1 MTTLL
6 ECRLCKSTSLTDVI
20 DLGEQYITSRF
31 PVYGDWSTPKTRMS
45 LCRCNNCFLIQT
57 SQTTTSSDMYEHE
70 YGYRSGISNT
80 MRAHLKNYQQ
90 EILRKVI
97 LEPNDA
103 VLDIGSNDSTM
114 LQYYNTNL
122 KRIGIDPT
130 GSQFKQY
137 YGAVEL
143 VPTYFTKANFQEVYG
158 NLKCKI
164 VSSISMFYDW
174 PDPVQFAT
182 DIHDILDDEGI
193 WTCEQSYLLSMLET
207 NSIDTICHEHLEYY
221 AIKQIKDI
229 ADRAGFKIIDISFND
244 CNGGSSR
251 VYFAKKSSQHKEAT
265 AALEAIMDKEKAAGL
280 NTPAAFTDFMVRVN
294 TQVRKLTEFIESA
307 REEGKET
314 WVYGASTKG
323 NCLLQYANLGESSLR
338 YAVERNPQ
346 KIGKMTATGVPI
358 IGEETMRE
366 SPPAYLLVLP
376 WHFRTEIIE
385 RENAF
390 LEKGGGLIFP
400 FPEFTVVRS

>member
-1 MTTLL
+1 MATL
-6 ECRLCKSTSLTDVI
+6 EKCRLCKSPDLTEVI
-20 DLGEQYITSRF
+20 NLGEQYITSRF
-31 PVYGDWSTPKTRMS
+31 PNYGDWSTPKIAIS
-45 LCRCNNCFLIQT
+45 LSRCNDCFLLQT
-57 SQTTTSSDMYEHE
+57 SQTTTAADMYEHE

-80 MRAHLKNYQQ
+80 MRAHLQKYQQ
-90 EILRKVI
+90 EILGKVN

-122 KRIGIDPT
+122 KRIGMDPT
-130 GSQFKQY
+130 GNQFKEY

-143 VPTYFTKANFQEVYG
+143 VPTYFTKARYQEIYG
-158 NLKCKI
+158 NLRCKI
-164 VSSISMFYDW
+164 VSSISMFYDL

-193 WTCEQSYLLSMLET
+193 WTCEQSYLLSMLES

-221 AIKQIKDI
+221 AIRQIKEI
-229 ADRAGFKIIDISFND
+229 ADKAGFKIIDVSFND

-251 VYFAKKSSQHKEAT
+251 VYFAKKTSQHKEVE
-265 AALEAIMDKEKAAGL
+265 LDAILAKEEAAGL
-280 NTPAAFTDFMVRVN
+280 NTINAFVDFMERVN
-294 TQVRKLTEFIESA
+294 VQVNKLNEFIESA
-307 REEGKET
+307 RKEGKET

-323 NCLLQYANLGESSLR
+323 NCLLQYANLGESSLK

-346 KIGKMTATGVPI
+346 KIGKMTATGIPI
-358 IGEETMRE
+358 ISEETMRA

-376 WHFRTEIIE
+376 WHFRTEIVE
-385 RENAF
+385 RESDF
-390 LEKGGGLIFP
+390 LTQGGGLIFP
-400 FPEFTVVRS
+400 FPEFTVVS

>member
-1 MTTLL
+1 MTTL
-6 ECRLCKSTSLTDVI
+6 EKCRLCKSVALTKVI

-31 PVYGDWSTPKTRMS
+31 PKYGDWSTPKLAIS
-45 LCRCNNCFLIQT
+45 LSQCNDCFLIQT
-57 SQTTTSSDMYEHE
+57 AQTTAAADMYEHE

-80 MRAHLKNYQQ
+80 MRAHLQKYQQ
-90 EILRKVI
+90 EILGKVN

-114 LQYYNTNL
+114 LQYYNNNL

-130 GSQFKQY
+130 GNQFKEY
-137 YGAVEL
+137 YGKVEL
-143 VPTYFTKANFQEVYG
+143 IPTYFTKANFQKVYG
-158 NLKCKI
+158 SARCKI
-164 VSSISMFYDW
+164 VSSISMFYDL

-182 DIHDILDDEGI
+182 DIYDILEDEGI

-221 AIKQIKDI
+221 AIRQIKEI
-229 ADRAGFKIIDISFND
+229 ADRANFKIIDVSFND

-251 VYFAKKSSQHKEAT
+251 VYFAKKSSHYKEAILDT
-265 AALEAIMDKEKAAGL
+265 ILAKEEAAGL
-280 NTPAAFTDFMVRVN
+280 NTINAFIDFMERVN
-294 TQVRKLTEFIESA
+294 TQVNKLTEFIDSA
-307 REEGKET
+307 RKEGKET

-346 KIGKMTATGVPI
+346 KVGKMTATGIPI
-358 IGEETMRE
+358 ISEETMRS

-390 LEKGGGLIFP
+390 LKTGGLIFP
-400 FPEFTVVRS
+400 FPEFTVVQS

>member
-1 MTTLL
+1 MTTL
-6 ECRLCKSTSLTDVI
+6 EKCRLCKSVALTQVI

-31 PVYGDWSTPKTRMS
+31 PNYGDWSTPKIAIS
-45 LCRCNNCFLIQT
+45 LSQCNDCFLIQT
-57 SQTTTSSDMYEHE
+57 SQTTAAADMYEHE

-80 MRAHLKNYQQ
+80 MRAHLQKYQQ
-90 EILRKVI
+90 EILGKVN
-97 LEPNDA
+97 LEPDDA

-114 LQYYNTNL
+114 LQYYDTNL

-130 GSQFKQY
+130 GNQFKEY
-137 YGAVEL
+137 YGKVEL
-143 VPTYFTKANFQEVYG
+143 IPTYFTKANFQKVYG
-158 NLKCKI
+158 STRCKI
-164 VSSISMFYDW
+164 VSSISMFYDL

-193 WTCEQSYLLSMLET
+193 WTCEQSYLLSMLES

-221 AIKQIKDI
+221 AIRQIKEI
-229 ADRAGFKIIDISFND
+229 ADRAGFKIIDVSFND

-251 VYFAKKSSQHKEAT
+251 VYFAKKSSQHKEVILGNILA
-265 AALEAIMDKEKAAGL
+265 KEEAAGL
-280 NTPAAFTDFMVRVN
+280 YTINAFVDFMERVN
-294 TQVRKLTEFIESA
+294 TQVKRLTEFIDSA
-307 REEGKET
+307 RKEGKET

-346 KIGKMTATGVPI
+346 KVGKMTATGIPI
-358 IGEETMRE
+358 ISEETMRS

-385 RENAF
+385 RESAF
-390 LEKGGGLIFP
+390 LKTGGLIFP

>member
-1 MTTLL
+1 M
-6 ECRLCKSTSLTDVI
+6 CKSVALTQVI

-31 PVYGDWSTPKTRMS
+31 PNYGDWSTPKIAIS
-45 LCRCNNCFLIQT
+45 LSQCNDCFLIQT
-57 SQTTTSSDMYEHE
+57 SQTTAAADMYEHE

-80 MRAHLKNYQQ
+80 MRAHLQKYQQ
-90 EILRKVI
+90 EILGKVN
-97 LEPNDA
+97 LEPDDA

-114 LQYYNTNL
+114 LQYYDTNL

-130 GSQFKQY
+130 GNQFKEY
-137 YGAVEL
+137 YGKVEL
-143 VPTYFTKANFQEVYG
+143 IPTYFTKANFQKVYG
-158 NLKCKI
+158 STRCKI
-164 VSSISMFYDW
+164 VSSISMFYDL

-193 WTCEQSYLLSMLET
+193 WTCEQSYLLSMLES

-221 AIKQIKDI
+221 AIRQIKEI
-229 ADRAGFKIIDISFND
+229 ADRAGFKIIDVSFND

-251 VYFAKKSSQHKEAT
+251 VYFAKKSSQHKEVILGNILA
-265 AALEAIMDKEKAAGL
+265 KEEAAGL
-280 NTPAAFTDFMVRVN
+280 YTINAFVDFMERVN
-294 TQVRKLTEFIESA
+294 TQVKRLTEFIDSA
-307 REEGKET
+307 RKEGKET

-346 KIGKMTATGVPI
+346 KVGKMTATGIPI
-358 IGEETMRE
+358 ISEETMRS

-385 RENAF
+385 RESAF
-390 LEKGGGLIFP
+390 LKTGGLIFP

>member
-1 MTTLL
+1 MATL
-6 ECRLCKSTSLTDVI
+6 EKCRLCKSTGLTQVI
-20 DLGEQYITSRF
+20 NLGEQYITSRF
-31 PVYGDWSTPKTRMS
+31 PNYGDWSTPKIAIS
-45 LCRCNNCFLIQT
+45 LSRCNDCFLIQT
-57 SQTTTSSDMYEHE
+57 SQTTTAADMYEHE

-80 MRAHLKNYQQ
+80 MRAHLQKYQQ
-90 EILRKVI
+90 EILGKVN

-122 KRIGIDPT
+122 KRIGMDPT
-130 GSQFKQY
+130 GNQFKEY

-143 VPTYFTKANFQEVYG
+143 VPTYFTKARYQEIYG
-158 NLKCKI
+158 NLRCKI
-164 VSSISMFYDW
+164 VSSISMFYDL

-193 WTCEQSYLLSMLET
+193 WTCEQSYLLSMLES

-221 AIKQIKDI
+221 AIRQIKEI
-229 ADRAGFKIIDISFND
+229 ADKAGFKIIDVSFND

-251 VYFAKKSSQHKEAT
+251 VYFAKKTSQHKEVE
-265 AALEAIMDKEKAAGL
+265 LDAILAKEEAAGL
-280 NTPAAFTDFMVRVN
+280 NTINAFVDFMERVN
-294 TQVRKLTEFIESA
+294 VQVNKLNEFIESA
-307 REEGKET
+307 RKEGKET

-323 NCLLQYANLGESSLR
+323 NCLLQYANLGESSLK

-346 KIGKMTATGVPI
+346 KIGKMTATGIPI
-358 IGEETMRE
+358 ISEETMRA

-376 WHFRTEIIE
+376 WHFRTEIVE
-385 RENAF
+385 RESDF
-390 LEKGGGLIFP
+390 LTQGGGLIFP
-400 FPEFTVVRS
+400 FPEFTVVS

>member
-1 MTTLL
+1 
-6 ECRLCKSTSLTDVI
+6 LCKSVALTKVI

-31 PVYGDWSTPKTRMS
+31 PNYGDWSTPKIAIS
-45 LCRCNNCFLIQT
+45 LSQCNDCFLIQT
-57 SQTTTSSDMYEHE
+57 SQTTAAADMYEHE

-80 MRAHLKNYQQ
+80 MRAHLQKYQQ
-90 EILRKVI
+90 EILGKVN
-97 LEPNDA
+97 LEPDDA

-114 LQYYNTNL
+114 LQYYDTNL

-130 GSQFKQY
+130 GNQFKEY
-137 YGAVEL
+137 YGKVEL
-143 VPTYFTKANFQEVYG
+143 IPTYFTKANFQKVYG
-158 NLKCKI
+158 STRCKI
-164 VSSISMFYDW
+164 VSSISMFYDL

-193 WTCEQSYLLSMLET
+193 WTCEQSYLLSMLES

-221 AIKQIKDI
+221 AIRQIKEI
-229 ADRAGFKIIDISFND
+229 ADRAGFKIIDVSFND

-251 VYFAKKSSQHKEAT
+251 VYFAKKSSQHKEVILGNILA
-265 AALEAIMDKEKAAGL
+265 KEEAAGL
-280 NTPAAFTDFMVRVN
+280 YTINAFVDFMERVN
-294 TQVRKLTEFIESA
+294 TQVKRLTEFIDSA
-307 REEGKET
+307 RKEGKET

-346 KIGKMTATGVPI
+346 KVGKMTATGIPI
-358 IGEETMRE
+358 ISEETMRS

-385 RENAF
+385 RESAF
-390 LEKGGGLIFP
+390 LKTGGLIFP